1 MQRTNIC
8 YVITKSNF
16 GGAQKYVFELA
27 TSLHSDAFTVT
38 VALGGEGLLKTKLE
52 AAGIRT
58 VVIPHLE
65 RDVSLINEFRVFF
78 FLFNFFRRERCDVV
92 HLNSSKIGG
101 LGSVTAFL
109 AGVPRIIFTAHGF
122 AFNEQRSRVSKLFLK
137 FLYWI
142 IMVVSDTTIAVSG
155 AIKEQVHGWPFV
167 HKKIIVIHN
176 GVKPISFLL
185 KEVAREQ
192 LATMNPSL
200 DLTRP
205 WVGTIAELHPIKG
218 LDILIDAV
226 AEIHKTHPEYQ
237 FVVLGEGE
245 QRTTL
250 EKQIVSRNLK
260 NTFILQ
266 GFTNNAATYLK
277 AFDLLVLPSRS
288 EALALVILEAGLAG
302 LPVVASRVGGIPEVI
317 TDQVSGL
324 LVPKEN
330 TQALRDA
337 LLRTLT
343 EKEFAHN
350 MATELHKKV
359 SGTFSFERMLAQTI
373 ELYHRTM

>member
-16 GGAQKYVFELA
+16 GGAQKYVYELA
-27 TSLHSDAFTVT
+27 TSLPTDAFSVT
-38 VALGGEGLLKTKLE
+38 VALGGDGLLKTKLE

-58 VVIPHLE
+58 VVIPYLE

-78 FLFNFFRRERCDVV
+78 FLFNFFRRERFDVV

-122 AFNEQRSRVSKLFLK
+122 AFNEQRSRISKLFLK

-142 IMVVSDTTIAVSG
+142 IMIVSDTTIAVSR

-167 HKKIIVIHN
+167 HKKITVIHN
-176 GVKPISFLL
+176 GVKLISFLS
-185 KEVAREQ
+185 KAVAREQ
-192 LATMNPSL
+192 LATMNPLL

-218 LDILIDAV
+218 LDVLIDAV
-226 AEIHKTHPEYQ
+226 ADIHNTHPEYQ

-250 EKQIVSRNLK
+250 EKQIASQNLK

-266 GFTNNAATYLK
+266 GFTDNAATYLK

-288 EALALVILEAGLAG
+288 EALALVILEAGLAE
-302 LPVVASRVGGIPEVI
+302 LSVVASRVGGIPEVI

-330 TQALRDA
+330 VQALRDA
-337 LLRTLT
+337 LFDMFTDKNLTDTLSEELNKKITT
-343 EKEFAHN
+343 EFLYEQ
-350 MATELHKKV
+350 
-359 SGTFSFERMLAQTI
+359 MLQQTI
-373 ELYHRTM
+373 TQYHRIK